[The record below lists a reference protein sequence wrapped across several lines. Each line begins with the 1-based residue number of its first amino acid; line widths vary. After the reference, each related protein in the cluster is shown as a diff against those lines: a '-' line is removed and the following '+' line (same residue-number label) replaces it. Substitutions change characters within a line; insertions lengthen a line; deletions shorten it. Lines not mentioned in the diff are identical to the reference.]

1 LRADGLGPYYSVDEA
16 AERLGMHPQTVRR
29 RLKKGS
35 LLGEDH
41 REPGALRPI
50 WRIRPAAVEAYLQ
63 ERSGAH
69 TTQPPTPAG

>member
-1 LRADGLGPYYSVDEA
+1 LREDGLGPYFGVNEA

-29 RLKKGS
+29 RIKKGT
-35 LLGEDH
+35 LRAEDH
-41 REPGALRPI
+41 REPGALRPE
-50 WRIRPAAVEAYLQ
+50 WRIRPAAVKAYLQ